1 VTAQVSETHRFE
13 LVLTVR
19 REIDPEPEPIEIKV
33 APPKLSVDFGHVD
46 PFPGE
51 DPTHEK
57 Y

>member
-19 REIDPEPEPIEIKV
+19 REIDPEPEPIEITV